1 MREPQQSDPSA
12 GAPLADDAVEL
23 RLIRTLAPG
32 DLAARPP
39 EARFLSPALEHRF
52 AIHRRSD
59 GQRVGRIHLRVTDDE
74 AIVRAVGHTGY
85 AVDEAHRRQGYA
97 TRAIR
102 LIAGIASAHGVSPLW
117 VFIEPENVAS
127 RRAVERAGF
136 ELAATE
142 ATRPEARALGLGP
155 TVCHYRYPPS

>member
-1 MREPQQSDPSA
+1 MPEAQKSTL
-12 GAPLADDAVEL
+12 PLVVVEL

-39 EARFLSPALEHRF
+39 EAHFLSPALEHRF

-85 AVDEAHRRQGYA
+85 AVDEPHRRQGYA

-102 LIAGIASAHGVSPLW
+102 LIIGMARAYGVSPLW
-117 VFIEPENVAS
+117 VFIEPENLPS

-136 ELAATE
+136 EQAGTE
-142 ATRPEARALGLGP
+142 HTRPEALGLGP
-155 TVCHYRYPPS
+155 KVCQYRYPPS